1 MRHFPVLLPGK
12 YATLFLRIALPLI
25 LLSTVTLLLSYLGE
39 RDLHP
44 LLARQ
49 SYAAYFEYTV
59 ASCVKSAVGAL
70 LISYIEQT
78 QKN

>member
-1 MRHFPVLLPGK
+1 MRHAHALLPGK

-44 LLARQ
+44 LLANQ
-49 SYAAYFEYTV
+49 SYAAYLEYTV
-59 ASCVKSAVGAL
+59 ASCVMSTAGAL
-70 LISYIEQT
+70 LISYLEQNEK
-78 QKN
+78 Q

>member
-1 MRHFPVLLPGK
+1 MRHVNALLPGK
-12 YATLFLRIALPLI
+12 YARLFLRIALPLI

-49 SYAAYFEYTV
+49 SYAAYLEYTV
-59 ASCVKSAVGAL
+59 ASFVMSAVGAL
-70 LISYIEQT
+70 LISYLEQSE
-78 QKN
+78 KH